1 MANSKSKVRVYINI
15 LIIIAGCV
23 LACTNLIPND
33 YVKLIVVMVALFAG
47 LYGIA
52 KGLNSAKEGEEQE
65 EEKYPNKEQSHN

>member
-1 MANSKSKVRVYINI
+1 MANNKSKARVYINI

-23 LACTNLIPND
+23 IACTNLIPND
-33 YVKLIVVMVALFAG
+33 YIKLVVVMVALFAG

-65 EEKYPNKEQSHN
+65 GEKYPNKG